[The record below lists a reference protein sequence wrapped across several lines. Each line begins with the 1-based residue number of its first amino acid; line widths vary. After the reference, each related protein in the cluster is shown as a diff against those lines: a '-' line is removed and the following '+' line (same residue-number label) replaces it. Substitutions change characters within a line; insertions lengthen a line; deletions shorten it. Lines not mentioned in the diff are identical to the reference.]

1 MKRLILTSLLCLFI
15 SGITFSQAY
24 EGYMFEIAARV
35 KIYLPA
41 NDVAQLEGNDRY
53 IQAGILGYQKD
64 IDDLVG
70 YMDRF
75 AINDKDMIT
84 EVMLTNNT
92 DGVHYYKFYLDPLY
106 DANNFQ
112 FMLEHFKIEKYFVGA
127 EEKPVSGFSN
137 FIYASI
143 KSKK

>member
-1 MKRLILTSLLCLFI
+1 
-15 SGITFSQAY
+15 
-24 EGYMFEIAARV
+24 MFEIAARV

>member
-1 MKRLILTSLLCLFI
+1 MKRLALSLLLCLFV
-15 SGITFSQAY
+15 SGISFSQTY
-24 EGYMFEIAARV
+24 EGYIFEIAARV

-41 NDVAQLEGNDRY
+41 SDVAQLDGTDRY

-75 AINDKDMIT
+75 AINDNDMIT
-84 EVMLTNNT
+84 NVTPTNV
-92 DGVHYYKFYLDPLY
+92 DAGVNYYKFYLDPLY

-112 FMLEHFKIEKYFVGA
+112 FMLEHFKITKYFVGA

>member
-1 MKRLILTSLLCLFI
+1 MKKLILTSLMCLLV
-15 SGITFSQAY
+15 SGISFSQTY
-24 EGYMFEIAARV
+24 EGYMFEVAARV

-41 NDVAQLEGNDRY
+41 NDVAQLDGTDRY
-53 IQAGILGYQKD
+53 IHAGIMGYQKD
-64 IDDLVG
+64 VDELVG

-75 AINDKDMIT
+75 AINDNDMIT
-84 EVMLTNNT
+84 NVSSATVEG
-92 DGVHYYKFYLDPLY
+92 GVNYFKFYLNSLY

-112 FMLEHFKIEKYFVGA
+112 FMLEHFKITKYFVGA